1 MHFREIIKA
10 EKNVYDILLCEK
22 QSYQVLI
29 MACNTL
35 WVKHTFTNIY
45 VYLYICIEICA
56 EGENYQ
62 MLIDVTADL

>member
-1 MHFREIIKA
+1 
-10 EKNVYDILLCEK
+10 
-22 QSYQVLI
+22 
-29 MACNTL
+29 MAHNTL
-35 WVKHTFTNIY
+35 WVKYTFTNTY